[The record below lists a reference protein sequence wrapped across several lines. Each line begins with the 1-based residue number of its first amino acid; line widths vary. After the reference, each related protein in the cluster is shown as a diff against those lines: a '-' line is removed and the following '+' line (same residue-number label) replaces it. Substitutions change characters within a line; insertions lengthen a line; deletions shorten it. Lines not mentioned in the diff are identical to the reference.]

1 MEGGNRLAIDL
12 GDDVATAEAQ
22 VVSEA
27 RGIDFGDQHTALA
40 LHADARGALRR
51 EAVDAQAEFGRG
63 GFPLLVVQAA
73 CLRREYMRAVFGN
86 RGGFLLRSLPHVGAR
101 NLSANL

>member
-27 RGIDFGDQHTALA
+27 RGIDFGDEHTALA

-73 CLRREYMRAVFGN
+73 CLRREYRRAGFDN
-86 RGGFLLRSLPHVGAR
+86 RRGVLLPAVTQVGEL
-101 NLSANL
+101 NLA